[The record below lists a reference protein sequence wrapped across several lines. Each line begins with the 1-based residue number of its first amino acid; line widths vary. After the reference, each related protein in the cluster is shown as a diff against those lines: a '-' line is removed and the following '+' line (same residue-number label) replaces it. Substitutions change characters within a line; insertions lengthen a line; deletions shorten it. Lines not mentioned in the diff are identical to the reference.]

1 MRFDA
6 RTDDDDNAKAPLT
19 SFGPSFGMEPGKW
32 RCGAVAPN
40 GKLYCVPHGSSR
52 FLCVD
57 PETLEV
63 KEVGEPLLDEGGSKF
78 FGAVT
83 AEIDGKLYCCPYSAS
98 HVYRFDPKTGVA
110 EKVGADLGKMEK
122 KFSGGC
128 MGPDG
133 DTIYFVPNN
142 AQRVYSF
149 NVRTCQGAYVGPDLN
164 AICGIEKSKFNGGV
178 LGKDGALYLIPRDA
192 PRVVRF
198 DPKTLLAEPIGPEWT
213 GDNKWA
219 GGRLGADGHI
229 YCAPHNHTHVLRI
242 RINYVSRVS
251 AAECKLPEATPAS
264 AKTAQE
270 NATHLAELEAALEQA
285 VDAQEYAQAG
295 ELQSQIRKLKSA
307 TIEAAAAEALPT
319 PPSSVIVAPVPR
331 DPARCALC

>member
-1 MRFDA
+1 VHGLNNLYVAGTAVFPSGGHGNPTLTALALTLRLADHLQPKAVVDIVGDSLGTEQDKFAEMLLGSDGKLYGVPFSAHHLLCYDPKTKTSKLVGDLPGGAPPYTKGNGLFMGGYSPMHRPDQATQPRGARAAEAFRLILVPFAADALMRFDA

-19 SFGPSFGMEPGKW
+19 SFGPSFGMKPGKW

-40 GKLYCVPHGSSR
+40 GKLYCVPHVSSR

-149 NVRTCQGAYVGPDLN
+149 NVRT
-164 AICGIEKSKFNGGV
+164 
-178 LGKDGALYLIPRDA
+178 
-192 PRVVRF
+192 
-198 DPKTLLAEPIGPEWT
+198 
-213 GDNKWA
+213 
-219 GGRLGADGHI
+219 
-229 YCAPHNHTHVLRI
+229 
-242 RINYVSRVS
+242 
-251 AAECKLPEATPAS
+251 
-264 AKTAQE
+264 
-270 NATHLAELEAALEQA
+270 
-285 VDAQEYAQAG
+285 
-295 ELQSQIRKLKSA
+295 
-307 TIEAAAAEALPT
+307 
-319 PPSSVIVAPVPR
+319 
-331 DPARCALC
+331 